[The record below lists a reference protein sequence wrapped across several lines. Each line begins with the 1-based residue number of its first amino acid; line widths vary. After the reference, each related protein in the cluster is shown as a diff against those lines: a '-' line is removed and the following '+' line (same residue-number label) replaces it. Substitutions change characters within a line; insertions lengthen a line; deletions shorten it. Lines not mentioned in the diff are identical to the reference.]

1 MWSSVFKFVCSGGG
15 VLVAIGGLIC
25 MAIASPVVN
34 EEGNISI
41 PRAILSTVGKLLIVA
56 VLTIWSI
63 VPAFIL
69 AALGFGMAAMKIIP
83 VLVLLLGLFWVVSP
97 FTKNVQDSDESKER
111 KRRYEA
117 ALLLQE
123 QMKKEK
129 EASDGH

>member
-1 MWSSVFKFVCSGGG
+1 
-15 VLVAIGGLIC
+15 